1 MFESLNTAAFF
12 ERLRLVLREP
22 ISPIQMRSVYLLLK
36 EADINGIT
44 DRNQM
49 AYVLATCWHECRF
62 KSIKEIRAKP
72 GTKIWRLQNAYWLT
86 GYYGRGF
93 SQLTWL
99 KNYRKFKTIVGVDLV
114 AQPDKALEPEIGA
127 KILVYGMV
135 NGSFTGLGLL
145 SANKLSKYF
154 KPMETPDWIGA
165 RQIVNG
171 TFQAEKVA
179 SAAVKILSV
188 IVASEP
194 PIV

>member
-12 ERLRLVLREP
+12 ERLRIALREP
-22 ISPIQMRSVYLLLK
+22 ITPTQMRSVYLLLK
-36 EADINGIT
+36 EADTNGIT

-72 GTKIWRLQNAYWLT
+72 GTKIWRLQNAYWIT

-99 KNYRKFKTIVGVDLV
+99 KNYRKFSQMTGVDLV
-114 AQPDKALEPEIGA
+114 RDPDSALLPEIGA

-135 NGSFTGLGLL
+135 NGSFTGAGLL
-145 SANKLSKYF
+145 SSNKLAKYF
-154 KPMETPDWIGA
+154 KPGAPPDWMSA
-165 RQIVNG
+165 RKIVNG
-171 TFQAEKVA
+171 TFQADKVA